1 MLPLGLITFLLTLT
15 AVYTPKDFILHAA
28 LLRQACAHCGIFVTA
43 ATRRCP
49 DSVSVPMWRV
59 MLSHPLPVVALV
71 RPLPHQQADR
81 TWTAPGPPEL
91 CPQNQETSRDHRVL
105 PALSQ
110 RNRSSAAIPESR
122 VRYPCIPHPFATNM
136 SFGYPMPMSVRLA
149 CLSHAASVRS
159 EPGSNSSLFRRNTPA
174 SPRSQTAAA
183 TASHHTQL
191 ITARPYLFSAQ
202 HGRTRILTTT

>member
-1 MLPLGLITFLLTLT
+1 
-15 AVYTPKDFILHAA
+15 
-28 LLRQACAHCGIFVTA
+28 
-43 ATRRCP
+43 
-49 DSVSVPMWRV
+49 MWRV

-71 RPLPHQQADR
+71 GRYPTNKLIGP
-81 TWTAPGPPEL
+81 APGPPEL

-159 EPGSNSSLFRRNTPA
+159 EPGSNSSLYMSNHITPIRKTQPARCLIQQKGSHSLALVSLRVRRNTPA